1 MADLPK
7 LVMRMGFS
15 MGDVDRGLEAAAQKL
30 SEFGQAAVGAMGG
43 ATKAAQETGNATQ
56 AAGGAASTAAAQL
69 AEAESRK
76 AAALAAAS
84 GAVREQTQDMAGLTA
99 EQARQIAAGAT
110 YLKTLRQQVETLGMT
125 QTQMLRHK
133 ASLLGVGDEA
143 EPMIRKLDAAQKGLQ
158 QSTKQVGTSVGQTTQ
173 AMRMLPAQLS
183 DVATQ
188 LAGGQ
193 NPLLVLMQQGLQ
205 TRDMFGGFRE
215 MFAGIAA
222 ALSPAV
228 LGFGAL
234 AAAAGVMGLAVYQGH
249 QEQKAFNDTLAL
261 TGNYAGLTAD
271 AFSASAQRIAKDAAT
286 GIGTGREAL
295 QALMATGT
303 LTGAALDL
311 LGAAAVRQAQLSGES
326 MESIA
331 KDYAS
336 MPDGVAKW
344 AAEHN
349 KSLHYM
355 TLAQYDYIK
364 ELEDQG
370 KTQAAV
376 LENAKALHDHLA
388 TKGVESL
395 GYLER
400 AWRAVGRAI
409 SGAWD
414 SAKSFGRD
422 APNAG
427 AAVINDRRN
436 ELLRRAGAARGRG
449 DTAQAKALEEQAAQV
464 EASMQALQVEE
475 RRLAEEASRFQ
486 QKQQAAMKASDFIG
500 NLEDG
505 ASKAARMN
513 KELREY
519 RQNLDAIRAVNPNDE
534 RLDPTRVSRMEADIR
549 KKYAESGAAAKEALN
564 AQIAVYE
571 GYQQTLE
578 EIKKGEERDLASQ
591 RKQGL
596 ISERDYLDQSYQLQD
611 NYLVDRQALVEL
623 ELEALGGKKQT
634 AAYQKYV
641 GELQKLQQERLN
653 NEQTHVNAVAE
664 LQTRLA
670 TEYAHGIDQNVGSLQ
685 KSTDALRLENENYG
699 MTKGQLASVTA
710 ERYEESL
717 ALLEQGR
724 ARVAM
729 LDGTKAELDYYDEAI
744 AGVSRLARAQREYAD
759 ALQGNEY
766 RDSVRKAAEE
776 SVKDWKRGSEEINRS
791 LTDSLLRGFES
802 GKGYARNLVDT
813 MKNMFGTLV
822 LRPIIS
828 AIVAPVGAM
837 FSGGVLG
844 VPGTAYAS
852 GGTSLLGAASNLQ
865 SAYSALTG
873 GVGATVFGSSAA
885 YAAAVPGLT
894 SFGAGSQAAML
905 AAQTGEFGA
914 AGLAS
919 TAAAGGAGTGTTG
932 LIAAMGPA
940 GAAAGGIVAG
950 YGLGSMISG
959 QFSAI
964 GNNQAYATGGGTAA
978 GAAIGTAILPGI
990 GTAIGAI
997 IGGVAGGLVNRAFG
1011 MGPKRYGDK
1020 GFEGVVTADGF
1031 DGRAFADWSQKGG
1044 WFRSNRSGTDYAAVD
1059 QKTLDGVNAQFGGM
1073 VGTYQALNKATGIS
1087 GDMSGFRYTMR
1098 DDWSSPEN
1106 IAKSFGKLSD
1116 ALGDHLV
1123 PGIEGFRK
1131 EGEQLLDT
1139 ATRLTG
1145 VFTATNQI
1153 AMVFGKDV
1161 QAVFGFVGLASTDM
1175 RQHLI
1180 DAAGGMDAFT
1190 SQLATYYETYYSE
1203 EEKLQ
1208 RLRQTLWDQFAALG
1222 VAMPDS
1228 KEAFRA
1234 MVEGLNLTTDSG
1246 QQAYTALMAMAPSFA
1261 KLVDGL
1267 DQAKQAMSA
1276 FAQQVSDFQQS
1287 LMGGDLSTLTPE
1299 QKYAEAKRRYDETS
1313 AAAMSGDSA
1322 AQSQW
1327 TQIAQAFLEASRGY
1341 FASGGQYAADF
1352 ASVQGFRPNG
1362 SHAGGLD
1369 YVPFDGYR
1377 AELHQGER
1385 VLTRAENARYSAPM
1399 PNWSQYGRGGNAAL
1413 AEEVKALRAQVA
1425 SLQDLQGRLAQ
1436 AMEQSAQ
1443 SRHDEAM
1450 VVQTKQVRLQKQL
1463 VDKQ

>member
-56 AAGGAASTAAAQL
+56 AAGGAAAKL

-84 GAVREQTQDMAGLTA
+84 GAVREQAQDMAGLTA
-99 EQARQIAAGAT
+99 EQARQIAAGST
-110 YLKTLRQQVETLGMT
+110 FLKTLRQQVDTLGMT
-125 QTQMLRHK
+125 QTQLLRHK
-133 ASLLGVGDEA
+133 AALLGVGQEA
-143 EPMIRKLDAAQKGLQ
+143 EPMIRSIDAAQKGLQ

-215 MFAGIAA
+215 MFSGIAS
-222 ALSPAV
+222 ALSPVV

-234 AAAAGVMGLAVYQGH
+234 AAAAGLLGVAIYQGH
-249 QEQKAFNDTLAL
+249 QEQKAFNSALAL
-261 TGNYAGLTAD
+261 TGNYAGVTAD
-271 AFSASAQRIAKDAAT
+271 AFSTSAQRIAKDAVT
-286 GIGTGREAL
+286 DIGTGRDAL

-303 LTGAALDL
+303 LTGAALEV
-311 LGAAAVRQAQLSGES
+311 LGAASVRQAQLTGES
-326 MESIA
+326 LETIA

-370 KTQAAV
+370 KTQEAV
-376 LENAKALHDHLA
+376 LVNARALHDHLA

-400 AWRAVGRAI
+400 AWRAVGRAV
-409 SGAWD
+409 SGTAE
-414 SAKSFGRD
+414 AMKSIGRD
-422 APNAG
+422 GPD
-427 AAVINDRRN
+427 AAMAAINDKRN
-436 ELLRRAGAARGRG
+436 ALLRRAGAARGRG
-449 DTAQAKALEEQAAQV
+449 DAAQAKALEEQAAQV
-464 EASMQALQVEE
+464 EASMQQMEVEK
-475 RRLAEEASRFQ
+475 RRLAEEASRNQ

-505 ASKAARMN
+505 ASKTARLN

-519 RQNLDAIRAVNPNDE
+519 RQNLEAIRAVNPNDE
-534 RLDPTRVSRMEADIR
+534 RLDPSRVSRMEADIR

-564 AQIAVYE
+564 AQIAIYE

-578 EIKKGEERDLASQ
+578 EIKKGEDRDLASQ

-623 ELEALGGKKQT
+623 EIEALGGKKQT

-653 NEQTHVNAVAE
+653 NEQTHVNAIAE
-664 LQTRLA
+664 LQARLA
-670 TEYAHGIDQNVGSLQ
+670 AEYAGGIDQNVGALQ

-699 MTKGQLASVTA
+699 MTKGQLAAVTA
-710 ERYEESL
+710 GRYEESL

-724 ARVAM
+724 ARAAM
-729 LDGTKAELDYYDEAI
+729 LGGTKAELDYYDEAI

-791 LTDSLLRGFES
+791 LTDALLRGFES
-802 GKGYARNLVDT
+802 GKGFGQNLIST
-813 MKNMFGTLV
+813 LKNMFGTLV

-828 AIVAPVGAM
+828 AIVAPVGAVV
-837 FSGGVLG
+837 SGALG
-844 VPGTAYAS
+844 APGSAYAS
-852 GGTSLLGAASNLQ
+852 GGANLLGAASNLQ

-873 GVGATVFGSSAA
+873 GVGATLFGSSAA

-932 LIAAMGPA
+932 MIAAMGPA
-940 GAAAGGIVAG
+940 AAAAGGIVAG

-978 GAAIGTAILPGI
+978 GAAIGTAVLPGI
-990 GTAIGAI
+990 GTAIGAL

-1044 WFRSNRSGTDYAAVD
+1044 WFRRGRNGTDYAAVD
-1059 QKTLDGVNAQFGGM
+1059 QNTLNGVNAQFGGM
-1073 VGTYQALNKATGIS
+1073 VGTYQALNRASGITG
-1087 GDMSGFRYTMR
+1087 DLSGFRYAMR
-1098 DDWSSPEN
+1098 DDWSNPEN

-1161 QAVFGFVGLASTDM
+1161 VGVFGSVGLASTDM
-1175 RQHLI
+1175 RQHLV
-1180 DAAGGMDAFT
+1180 DAAGGLDAFT
-1190 SQLATYYETYYSE
+1190 SQLTAYYEAYYSE

-1208 RLRQTLWDQFAALG
+1208 RLRKTLGDQFAALG
-1222 VAMPDS
+1222 IAMPSS
-1228 KEAFRA
+1228 KAAFRSL
-1234 MVEGLNLTTDSG
+1234 VEGLDLTSDSG

-1261 KLVDGL
+1261 TLVDGL

-1313 AAAMSGDSA
+1313 AAAMSGDST

-1341 FASGGQYAADF
+1341 YASGGQYADDF

-1362 SHAGGLD
+1362 SHAGGLND
-1369 YVPFDGYR
+1369 VPFDGYV
-1377 AELHQGER
+1377 AELHKGER

-1399 PNWSQYGRGGNAAL
+1399 PNWSQYGRGSNAAL
-1413 AEEVKALRAQVA
+1413 IEEVKALRTQVA
-1425 SLQDLQGRLAQ
+1425 SLQDMQGRLAQ
-1436 AMEQSAQ
+1436 ATEQSAQ
-1443 SRHDEAM
+1443 ARHGETMAA
-1450 VVQTKQVRLQKQL
+1450 QTKQVRLQKQM